1 MIIWL
6 ASYPKSGNTWLRS
19 YLISLL
25 YPNKFFDFQGLK
37 IIQQYPKRTHFNGL
51 LSNFNNFEEISR
63 NWIISQN
70 KINLDKKLKFF
81 KTHHALCNFKG
92 HFFTDINNTL
102 GAIYLVRDPRNV
114 LISVYNHFS
123 KKNYEEA
130 KDFLFD
136 ENRIIGLSKNSNS
149 NKENM
154 LDNEIITVIS
164 SWRTHY
170 RSWKLLKKNFLLI
183 RYEDLLVKSKEEF
196 SKIADYISNFTKIKF
211 SKEMIDKAIEE
222 NSFENLSNKE
232 NKFGFEEAPTTKT
245 GKRKKF
251 FNLGPRSDWKT
262 TLTKEMVDEINKKF
276 EPELKELNYL

>member
-37 IIQQYPKRTHFNGL
+37 IIQQYPKRTHFDGL

-183 RYEDLLVKSKEEF
+183 RYEDLLVNSKEEF

-232 NKFGFEEAPTTKT
+232 KKFGFEEAPTTKT

-251 FNLGPRSDWKT
+251 FNLGPRSDGKQLLPKKWW
-262 TLTKEMVDEINKKF
+262 TKLIKS
-276 EPELKELNYL
+276 LNLN

>member
-183 RYEDLLVKSKEEF
+183 RYEDLLVNSKEEF

-276 EPELKELNYL
+276 ELELKELNYL

>member
-1 MIIWL
+1 M
-6 ASYPKSGNTWLRS
+6 
-19 YLISLL
+19 
-25 YPNKFFDFQGLK
+25 
-37 IIQQYPKRTHFNGL
+37 
-51 LSNFNNFEEISR
+51 
-63 NWIISQN
+63 
-70 KINLDKKLKFF
+70 
-81 KTHHALCNFKG
+81 
-92 HFFTDINNTL
+92 
-102 GAIYLVRDPRNV
+102 VRDPRNV

-183 RYEDLLVKSKEEF
+183 RYEDLLVNSKEEF
-196 SKIADYISNFTKIKF
+196 SKIADYITNFTKIKF
-211 SKEMIDKAIEE
+211 SKEMIDMAIEE